1 MNEIRDDIAD
11 LQQRQNSIKFAEI
24 SENLRAMVWAAAH
37 KTVAAITFIACPGQ
51 AIRASISN
59 AATTAQPRHIRLSRS
74 SPHWPEWR
82 KNMEKHEHYTYRIT
96 WSAEERE
103 YVGLCAEFP
112 SLSWLAATRT
122 GALEGI
128 EKVVS
133 ETIADMLTQGET
145 PPQALAEKNF
155 SGKLV
160 LRMTPEQH
168 RRLAIGA
175 MEEGVSLNR
184 YLCARLAG

>member
-1 MNEIRDDIAD
+1 
-11 LQQRQNSIKFAEI
+11 
-24 SENLRAMVWAAAH
+24 
-37 KTVAAITFIACPGQ
+37 
-51 AIRASISN
+51 
-59 AATTAQPRHIRLSRS
+59 
-74 SPHWPEWR
+74 
-82 KNMEKHEHYTYRIT
+82 MEKHEHYTYRIT
-96 WSAEERE
+96 WSAEDRE

-133 ETIADMLTQGET
+133 ETIADML
-145 PPQALAEKNF
+145 
-155 SGKLV
+155 
-160 LRMTPEQH
+160 
-168 RRLAIGA
+168 AIGA

>member
-11 LQQRQNSIKFAEI
+11 LQQRQNSIKFAELAKI
-24 SENLRAMVWAAAH
+24 CVRWFGPPRINGSSHHVYRM
-37 KTVAAITFIACPGQ
+37 PGQ

-96 WSAEERE
+96 GQRKNVNMSGCAPNSPRCPAGRHAYRRIGGYRESGERNDRR
-103 YVGLCAEFP
+103 Y
-112 SLSWLAATRT
+112 
-122 GALEGI
+122 
-128 EKVVS
+128 
-133 ETIADMLTQGET
+133 ADARRNA
-145 PPQALAEKNF
+145 PQALAEKNF

-184 YLCARLAG
+184 YLCARGG